1 MCEVSR
7 LADEAFLVV
16 GLGNPGPEYAAT
28 RHNIGFMLL
37 DRLLAAGDPE
47 RSFKKSAGLPAAVA
61 RIRLGNHPVC
71 LVKPLTYM
79 NRSGLA
85 VAGVLAENPD
95 FDLERLL
102 VVHDDLDLPLGRI
115 KLKAGGG
122 SGGHRGLDSIIA
134 SLGRADFFRLRLGI
148 DSELRGDDTVDF
160 VLSPFAETEFER
172 VEAVLER
179 GVRGIGRLLESG
191 SAAAMNEINRPQPE
205 ADEKKLQVPD
215 PSAGK
220 TAGPD

>member
-28 RHNIGFMLL
+28 RHNFGFMLL
-37 DRLLAAGDPE
+37 DRLLAAGEPDG
-47 RSFKKSAGLPAAVA
+47 SFEIAAGLPVA
-61 RIRLGNHPVC
+61 TARLQLDGHPVC
-71 LVKPLTYM
+71 LAKPLTYM

-85 VAGVLAENPD
+85 VAGLLAKSPG
-95 FDLERLL
+95 LMPERLL

-115 KLKAGGG
+115 KLRAGGG
-122 SGGHRGLDSIIA
+122 SGGHRGIA
-134 SLGRADFFRLRLGI
+134 SVIDQLGRADFFRLRLGI

-160 VLSPFAETEFER
+160 VLSPFAETELGR
-172 VEAVLER
+172 VDAVLER
-179 GVRGIGRLLESG
+179 GVKGIGLLLASG

-205 ADEKKLQVPD
+205 VEEKKLQVPD